1 MAVRIEYRPAH
12 LTFEEFHRVDGECF
26 PAESIAS
33 EGFST
38 FMADDFWAAYDG
50 DCLVAF
56 CYVVRKPDVAWIS
69 RIATSAAYRNQG
81 IATEL
86 MRTMIHHCLEI
97 GLSDMMLYVESDNTA
112 AIRLYERFGFRT
124 VETGYQFILSRPR
137 LLRPPRDKVAEP
149 ITAVA
154 ITYVDGSSV
163 PQWPRE
169 WSNLAHTH
177 RPPERYVLIFRD
189 ESGAYRG
196 YCRLAPRF
204 PGCFPFVVDRPST
217 YLAGALHSLREFL
230 LPEKDIL
237 KLTFSDDALADACVE
252 LGLKLNYQ
260 LFKMLRPAGVDDG

>member
-26 PAESIAS
+26 PAEPIAS

-50 DCLVAF
+50 DSPVAF
-56 CYVVRKPDVAWIS
+56 GYVVRKPDVAWIS
-69 RIATSAAYRNQG
+69 RIATSAAYRKQG
-81 IATEL
+81 VATEL
-86 MRTMIHHCLEI
+86 MRTMVHHCLRI
-97 GLSDMMLYVESDNTA
+97 GLSDMMLYVQSDNAA

-124 VETGYQFILSRPR
+124 VESAYQFILSGPR
-137 LLRPPRDKVAEP
+137 LLTPPPDDVGEP
-149 ITAVA
+149 ITAVP
-154 ITYVDGSSV
+154 ITDLSGSSV

-169 WSNLAHTH
+169 WSNIADTH
-177 RPPERYVLIFRD
+177 RPPEQYVLVFRD
-189 ESGAYRG
+189 ESGTHRG
-196 YCRLAPRF
+196 YCRLVPCF
-204 PGCFPFVVDRPST
+204 PGCFPFVVDRPAT
-217 YLAGALHSLREFL
+217 YLAGALHALREFL

-260 LFKMLRPAGVDDG
+260 LFKMLRLAGKP